1 MGRFVTPM
9 LNSALLAV
17 LFTVL
22 LPTLCFGQE
31 TTETES
37 QSTCGQEEKD
47 IDQEQSGSQAATS
60 PRKWNR
66 FEGDSSPSNLVRA
79 PSAGSIRVS
88 SGRPDSLVETESI
101 QGFRWGPALA
111 QSMLFLGIQHGLRL
125 TGDAGPVFTIG
136 ANRTRRELKG
146 PFFQDW
152 FDSLKTLKGWDDGS
166 HFRTNYIFHPMQG
179 AASGRIQIHNDPSG
193 NLLEFENTSAYWK
206 SRLKAMGWATLYST
220 QFELGPLSEASL
232 GNVGTAPGHRSLS
245 YVDLVITPTLGTG
258 FLIGEDLLDLYVIK
272 PYEKKSTSPGWVGL
286 VRLLLNPMRGFANLL
301 RFKKPW
307 HRDTR

>member
-1 MGRFVTPM
+1 MLTPPCDTQLTRFVCGSQFGCPADQSQHGGSRVGRFVTPM

-47 IDQEQSGSQAATS
+47 IDQEQSGSLAATS

-66 FEGDSSPSNLVRA
+66 FEGDSSPPNLVRA

-125 TGDAGPVFTIG
+125 TGDAGLLFTIG

-152 FDSLKTLKGWDDGS
+152 FDSLKTLKGWDDGG

-179 AASGRIQIHNDPSG
+179 AGQRQDPDP
-193 NLLEFENTSAYWK
+193 
-206 SRLKAMGWATLYST
+206 
-220 QFELGPLSEASL
+220 Q
-232 GNVGTAPGHRSLS
+232 RS
-245 YVDLVITPTLGTG
+245 I
-258 FLIGEDLLDLYVIK
+258 
-272 PYEKKSTSPGWVGL
+272 
-286 VRLLLNPMRGFANLL
+286 R
-301 RFKKPW
+301 
-307 HRDTR
+307 